1 MGIPTGLLALV
12 MVIIVAA
19 YIARPFVSSRSG
31 EEARSAGRRAAV
43 LRQRAALLAER
54 NQTYQALLDLAFEYN
69 TNKLSEE
76 EFETQRH
83 RLVAQGVEILQKL
96 DALPPLDETPDVD
109 PIEAAVLAF
118 RAGAEFDPP
127 RQPGGNFCPQCGA
140 KVAPEDRFCGAC
152 GARL

>member
-12 MVIIVAA
+12 IIIVVAA
-19 YIARPFVSSRSG
+19 YVARPFLSPRTG
-31 EEARSAGRRAAV
+31 EEVQRGGRTAAV
-43 LRQRAALLAER
+43 LRQRASLLAER

-69 TNKLSEE
+69 TNKLSQE

-118 RAGAEFDPP
+118 RAGADLGP
-127 RQPGGNFCPQCGA
+127 RRQQGGNFCPQCGA